1 MYNKVYKNDFI
12 REFRS
17 STYSDNF
24 SRGALDA
31 LFDYFQDV
39 ESDQGEEFELDVTAI
54 ACEWSE
60 LTLSEALNS
69 YGLDSLD
76 ELRDQTHVILI
87 SGDESEPEDCKILMM
102 NC

>member
-1 MYNKVYKNDFI
+1 MYIEVSKYDFI

-17 STYSDNF
+17 STYSEGF
-24 SRGALDA
+24 SRAALDA
-31 LFDYFQDV
+31 LFEYLQ
-39 ESDQGEEFELDVTAI
+39 ELETDQGEEFELDVTAI

-60 LTLSEALNS
+60 ITLSEALNS

-76 ELRDQTHVILI
+76 ELRDQTQVILI
-87 SGDESEPEDCKILMM
+87 SGDEAEPEDCNILMV